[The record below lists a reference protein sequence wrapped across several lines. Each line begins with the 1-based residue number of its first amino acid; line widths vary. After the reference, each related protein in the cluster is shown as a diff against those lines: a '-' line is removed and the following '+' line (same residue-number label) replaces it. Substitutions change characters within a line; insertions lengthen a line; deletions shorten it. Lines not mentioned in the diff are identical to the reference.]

1 MKLLLRVNDFT
12 FCEPMILLKTDR
24 RGIAGVDDNHRRA
37 DDNHTVNYADVDG

>member
-24 RGIAGVDDNHRRA
+24 RGIAGVDDNH
-37 DDNHTVNYADVDG
+37 TVNYADVDG